1 VFAPIGTIAVYC
13 PVFYLPGA
21 AGLWAAQ
28 RLGMFPYDAILAG
41 RLCAAL
47 CFVAMGAAALHLARF
62 GRVTMFCALACPM
75 TLSLA
80 ASFNQDGLL
89 IAASALAAA
98 LATRHA
104 RLGTMLLI
112 GGIATVK
119 LPYLPLAA
127 LLLLPGEPLRRRL
140 ARVLLVALPALA
152 WTAIMLA
159 TVAAPVSARTDA
171 VAQAHGL
178 LADPARLIWL
188 PATTIAHDPW
198 LLRQAIGILGWLNLL
213 LPDAL
218 YQAWM
223 AALPCAVL
231 ADLLAP
237 RQPNRVGRALLLP
250 AAILAAILAAI
261 WAIYFSQYLT
271 WTAVGLDHIEG
282 PTGRYFLPLVP
293 LLGLALPTFGGWPR
307 LRLLATA
314 IPVLAAAAGLAVL
327 PALVVGAYYL
337 R

>member
-1 VFAPIGTIAVYC
+1 
-13 PVFYLPGA
+13 
-21 AGLWAAQ
+21 
-28 RLGMFPYDAILAG
+28 
-41 RLCAAL
+41 
-47 CFVAMGAAALHLARF
+47 MGAAALHLARF
-62 GRVTMFCALACPM
+62 GRMTMFCALACPM

-98 LATRHA
+98 LATRQA

-119 LPYLPLAA
+119 LPYLPLSA

-159 TVAAPVSARTDA
+159 TVAAPVSARIDA

-237 RQPNRVGRALLLP
+237 RQPNRWGRALLLP
-250 AAILAAILAAI
+250 AAILVAI

-271 WTAVGLDHIEG
+271 WTAIGLDRIEG

-293 LLGLALPTFGGWPR
+293 LLGLALPTFGLWPR
-307 LRLLATA
+307 LRLLAAA

-327 PALVVGAYYL
+327 PVLVVGAYYL